1 MKEIDCSRADAK
13 RVIGFGELEGD
24 RRSTGD
30 TPKSIRQFQGDIP
43 DTEVSMKKRRRRFA
57 NEFKLK
63 ILKELDESTKPG
75 HIGAILR
82 REGLYSS
89 NITKW
94 REQLEHGKLN
104 KKLKDKNQKKVA
116 ELSKKNRKLQRELN
130 QTKLIIEAQKKIL
143 EILDQEDLS

>member
-1 MKEIDCSRADAK
+1 MKEIDCSRAVAK
-13 RVIGFGELEGD
+13 RVIGFGELKGD

-30 TPKSIRQFQGDIP
+30 SPKSIRKLHQDIP
-43 DTEVSMKKRRRRFA
+43 DTEVSMKRRRRRFA
-57 NEFKLK
+57 NEFKLR
-63 ILKELDESTKPG
+63 ILKEIDAGTQPG
-75 HIGAILR
+75 KIGAILR

-94 REQLEHGKLN
+94 REQLEQGKLN

-130 QTKLIIEAQKKIL
+130 QTKLIIEAQKKF
-143 EILDQEDLS
+143 